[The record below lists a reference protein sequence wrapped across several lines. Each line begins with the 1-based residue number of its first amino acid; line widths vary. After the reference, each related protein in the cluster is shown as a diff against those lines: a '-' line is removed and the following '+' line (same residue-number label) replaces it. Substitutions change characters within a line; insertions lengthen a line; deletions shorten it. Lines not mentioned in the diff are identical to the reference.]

1 MFVENDPTGNSS
13 ATAKLARNQ
22 SFEQLQA
29 ILCAADGNFALYESQ
44 NARTTKGTDN
54 EHSFLFH
61 QTGAA
66 HPPKKLGKL
75 EPCKDSGDRW
85 GWPSDG
91 SIQYRVLKKYIS
103 N

>member
-66 HPPKKLGKL
+66 HPPKKNL
-75 EPCKDSGDRW
+75 ES
-85 GWPSDG
+85 
-91 SIQYRVLKKYIS
+91 
-103 N
+103 